1 MADNTTVFD
10 AADDYERFM
19 GRWSRAIGEKFLAW
33 LDAPANA
40 RWLDVGCGTG
50 AFSELIAK
58 RCAPASLTGI
68 DPSPEQIAYA
78 REHFPALPFR
88 GRRLDGHAVSA
99 TARSMW
105 WRPRWSSTSSRIAR
119 RPSPR

>member
-1 MADNTTVFD
+1 MADNVTVFN

-19 GRWSRAIGEKFLAW
+19 GRWSRAIGEKFLTW

-58 RCAPASLTGI
+58 SCAPASLSGI

-78 REHFPALPFR
+78 RGHLPRFRSRWPTPPRCRFP
-88 GRRLDGHAVSA
+88 
-99 TARSMW
+99 TARSTW
-105 WRPRWSSTSSRIAR
+105 WPPRW
-119 RPSPR
+119 